1 MLESVD
7 EDVLS
12 SATRCQIALMRTQ
25 TARMLT
31 LLRDS
36 VDRELQP
43 EQVEVRALVDEI
55 VSVANARRQATVTVQ
70 RGHERWLWTHP
81 AALWRAVAN
90 VVDNA
95 VRAAGPAGEIE
106 ISVHDQFTGVVIEVV
121 DNGPGF
127 GNAPAGT
134 ASLGLGITKSLARQC
149 GGNAEVLAVHPHGV
163 RVRLE
168 FRDLR
173 T

>member
-70 RGHERWLWTHP
+70 HGHERWLRTHP

-149 GGNAEVLAVHPHGV
+149 GGNAEVLSVHPHGV